1 MFCGNFGTYPVS
13 KLSTLI
19 VKDKEDLQL
28 VDYIMQSNK
37 NRNLLDYKVKY
48 HPLVNSQD

>member
-37 NRNLLDYKVKY
+37 IEILDYKVKY